1 MDISFVYPRCAPES
15 LRRQEFSS
23 SSDVWMFAVTVWEIF
38 TLGAE
43 NPWPGLSVPEVRLNN
58 KHIFRR

>member
-1 MDISFVYPRCAPES
+1 MDIFICLFISHDYIFRCAPES

-38 TLGAE
+38 TLGGE
-43 NPWPGLSVPEVRLNN
+43 NPWCGLSVNEV
-58 KHIFRR
+58 

>member
-1 MDISFVYPRCAPES
+1 MSVYLYIYIFIYRCAPES

-43 NPWPGLSVPEVRLNN
+43 NPWFGLTVQQV
-58 KHIFRR
+58 

>member
-1 MDISFVYPRCAPES
+1 MNIFTCLYRCAPES

-23 SSDVWMFAVTVWEIF
+23 SSDVWMFGVTVWEIF

-43 NPWPGLSVPEVRLNN
+43 QPWLGLSVQEV
-58 KHIFRR
+58 

>member
-1 MDISFVYPRCAPES
+1 MDMFICLFIYTYRCAPES

-23 SSDVWMFAVTVWEIF
+23 SSDVWMFGVTVWEMF

-43 NPWPGLSVPEVRLNN
+43 SPWHGLSVNEV
-58 KHIFRR
+58 